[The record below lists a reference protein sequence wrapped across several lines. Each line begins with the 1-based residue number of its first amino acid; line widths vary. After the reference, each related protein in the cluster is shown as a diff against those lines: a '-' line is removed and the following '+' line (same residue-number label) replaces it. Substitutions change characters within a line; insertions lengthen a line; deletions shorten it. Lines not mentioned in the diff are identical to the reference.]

1 MFEIGRICIKT
12 AGREAGRVCTVI
24 AKEKDKDFLLVTGPK
39 DVTKVRR
46 RKCNFR
52 HLEATPFKLEIKEN
66 ATDEEVLKAYETDD
80 IFAKLKIARPGEEK
94 IRASA
99 ERKEKREEK
108 KEALKEEKAERKKE
122 DKKEEKKEE
131 HKEHKAEHKEEKPK
145 KARAK
150 KAPSNKA
157 EK

>member
-24 AKEKDKDFLLVTGPK
+24 AKEKEKDFLLVTGPK

-108 KEALKEEKAERKKE
+108 EALKEEKAERKKE

-131 HKEHKAEHKEEKPK
+131 HKEHKEEKPK